1 MEKTNKKI
9 LIIALIISLVTA
21 ALIYIYVSRNTSA
34 AEAPVIEYAEVYA
47 AARTIPAGSEITRE
61 DVKPVKVAKELAN
74 ANAAAD
80 MGDIVGKRAKESI
93 IEGEQ
98 FMKERLSDG
107 NDMSLSFS
115 IPDGMRAVSINV
127 NEQIGVAYLLRPG
140 DCVDVVASFEK
151 EEESSVD
158 TVKYHPRITKVILQ
172 NVQVLALGQDTD
184 VPPGKLTELPVTVTL
199 AVGKDD
205 VEKFVYA
212 SEYGILR
219 LTLRPADDKSVISS
233 QGIMRSDVTGG
244 KGVYSEPCDS
254 SGSGN

>member
-9 LIIALIISLVTA
+9 LIIALIMSLITA

-34 AEAPVIEYAEVYA
+34 PEAPVIEYAEVYA
-47 AARTIPAGSEITRE
+47 AARTIPAGAEITRE
-61 DVKPVKVAKELAN
+61 DVKTVKVAKELVN

-80 MGDIVGKRAKESI
+80 IGDIVGKRVKVSI

-127 NEQIGVAYLLRPG
+127 NEQISAAYLLRPG
-140 DCVDVVASFEK
+140 DYVDVVASFEK
-151 EEESSVD
+151 EDEENKD
-158 TVKYHPRITKVILQ
+158 TIKHYPRITKVVLQ
-172 NVQVLALGQDTD
+172 NVQVLALGQDT
-184 VPPGKLTELPVTVTL
+184 VVTPEKLTELPVTVTL
-199 AVGKDD
+199 AVRKDD

-219 LTLRPADDKSVISS
+219 LALRPADDKSVISS
-233 QGIMRSDVTGG
+233 QGAMRADVAGE
-244 KGVYSEPCDS
+244 KGVYSETRE
-254 SGSGN
+254 